1 VANDS
6 ASQQA
11 LSEDVTFRR
20 RVKDALSIVAWEV
33 VEEDPAT
40 PDHKKRVDYAR
51 HSVIPS
57 LDAVASTTASWLVNR
72 VNIFSFETSYNF
84 AARAVV
90 TASGDPDIQAQIRAD
105 WNTMAGVGDVPET
118 R

>member
-1 VANDS
+1 MPNNS

-11 LSEDVTFRR
+11 LSEDLTFRR

-33 VEEDPAT
+33 IEEDPTT

-51 HSVIPS
+51 HSVIPN
-57 LDAVASTTASWLVNR
+57 LETVAGQTAMWLVNR
-72 VNIFSFETSYNF
+72 VNVINFETTYDF
-84 AARAVV
+84 ASRATVS
-90 TASGDPDIQAQIRAD
+90 AAGDPDIQAQIRSD
-105 WNTMAGVGDVPET
+105 WNIMAGVEDVPEA